1 VAESQGAPA
10 QAAYPKPLLAWAVV
24 GVLIIAAL
32 IAYIDRQVVAIVVD
46 QMKADLNVGDA
57 QIAWLYGVFAVFY
70 AIAGL
75 PIAWMSDRKSRKHI
89 IAIGIFFWSLMTMA
103 CGLTKSFWIVFLAR
117 IGVGVGEATLTPATN
132 SLIGDYFPRD
142 KIPLALSVVQAGP
155 IMGSGIAFIIGGYV
169 YGMVEQADPLH
180 LPFFGEL
187 APWQQ
192 TFLYVGAPGLLL
204 AFLFLLIREPVRRT
218 VARPADAAAGT
229 GADIS
234 IMNFYRRNAR
244 MTVFHHLGF
253 LCFGLLGYAFV
264 FWTVSYFV
272 RVHGMNNAEASQIFG
287 WIFLVTGPLG
297 PIFAALYAAH
307 LTRRGRKDANILAP
321 LVGGLIGVASV
332 LAIQVMPN
340 PVWAFV
346 FYVPALIFVNSPFAM
361 AYASLTYVTP
371 PPLRARVAA
380 VYMFMVSFGMMLGP
394 PIAGMFNE
402 HIFPSDQGVRY
413 SVMSVT
419 VIFGALGFLFLTLA
433 RKHYI
438 RTAQDAEEWSA
449 EEDARD
455 REDAK
460 GLA

>member
-1 VAESQGAPA
+1 MADLQASPDKAP
-10 QAAYPKPLLAWAVV
+10 YPRPILAWLVV
-24 GVLIIAAL
+24 GVLILAAL

-46 QMKADLNVGDA
+46 QMKVDLGVGDA
-57 QIAWLYGVFAVFY
+57 QIGWLYGVFAIFY

-103 CGLTKSFWIVFLAR
+103 CGLSKNFWMVFLAR

-142 KIPLALSVVQAGP
+142 KIPLALSIVQAGP

-169 YGMVEQADPLH
+169 YGIVEQAKPLT
-180 LPFFGEL
+180 LPFFGAL

-192 TFLYVGAPGLLL
+192 TFLYVGAPGLII
-204 AFLFLLIREPVRRT
+204 AFLFLLIREPIRRT
-218 VARPADAAAGT
+218 IARPAGSEAGT
-229 GADIS
+229 GSDVS
-234 IMNFYRRNAR
+234 LVNFYRRNAR
-244 MTVFHHLGF
+244 MVVFHHLGF

-272 RVHGMNNAEASQIFG
+272 RVHGMNNADASQIFG
-287 WIFLVTGPLG
+287 WIFLLAGPLG
-297 PIFAALYAAH
+297 PIFAAMYAAR
-307 LTRRGRKDANILAP
+307 LTQRGKKDANIIAP
-321 LVGGLIGVASV
+321 LVGSLIGVAAV
-332 LAIQVMPN
+332 LTIQVMPN
-340 PVWAFV
+340 PFWAFV
-346 FYVPALIFVNSPFAM
+346 FYAPALIFVNSPFAM

-371 PPLRARVAA
+371 PALRARVSA

-413 SVMSVT
+413 SIMCVT
-419 VIFGALGFLFLTLA
+419 LIFGFLGTIFLLLA
-433 RKHYI
+433 RKPYV
-438 RTAQDAEEWSA
+438 RTAADADVWSGEESPI
-449 EEDARD
+449 
-455 REDAK
+455 K
-460 GLA
+460 

>member
-1 VAESQGAPA
+1 MTGTEKGDAVSENEGVPEKTP
-10 QAAYPKPLLAWAVV
+10 YPSPLYAWIVV

-46 QMKADLNVGDA
+46 DMKVDMGVGDA
-57 QIAWLYGVFAVFY
+57 QIGWLYGVFAIFY

-75 PIAWMSDRKSRKHI
+75 PIAYMSDKKSRKHI

-103 CGLTKSFWIVFLAR
+103 CGLTKNFWMVFLAR

-169 YGMVEQADPLH
+169 YSIVDGAAPLR

-192 TFLYVGAPGLLL
+192 TFLYVGAPGLFI

-218 VARPADAAAGT
+218 FSKKLSAMGD
-229 GADIS
+229 GAS
-234 IMNFYRRNAR
+234 LQAMLGFYRRNAA
-244 MTVFHHLGF
+244 MMSFHHIGF

-287 WIFLVTGPLG
+287 WIFLITGPVG
-297 PIFAALYAAH
+297 PIVTAFFAEW
-307 LTRRGRKDANILAP
+307 LTKRGWKDANIVAP
-321 LVGGLIGVASV
+321 LVGGMIGAATVI
-332 LAIQVMPN
+332 AIQFMTDPF
-340 PVWAFV
+340 WAFV
-346 FYVPALIFVNSPFAM
+346 LYVPAMAFVNAPFAM
-361 AYASLTYVTP
+361 AYASLTYITP
-371 PPLRARVAA
+371 PAMRARVAA

-394 PIAGMFNE
+394 PIAGYFNE
-402 HIFPSDQGVRY
+402 QIFPSDEGVRY
-413 SVMSVT
+413 SLMCVT
-419 VIFGALGFLFLTLA
+419 AIFGMLGFIALTLA
-433 RKHYI
+433 RKPYI
-438 RTAQDAEEWSA
+438 RSAKDADEWS
-449 EEDARD
+449 EE
-455 REDAK
+455 
-460 GLA
+460 

>member
-1 VAESQGAPA
+1 VAEPQGTPERMP
-10 QAAYPKPLLAWAVV
+10 YPNPVYAWTVV
-24 GVLIIAAL
+24 GVLIVAAL

-57 QIAWLYGVFAVFY
+57 QIGWLYGVFAVFY

-75 PIAWMSDRKSRKHI
+75 PIAWLSDRKSRKHI
-89 IAIGIFFWSLMTMA
+89 IAVGIFFWSLMTMA
-103 CGLTKSFWIVFLAR
+103 CGLTKNYWGVFLAR
-117 IGVGVGEATLTPATN
+117 VGVGVGEATLTPATN

-169 YGMVEQADPLH
+169 YGIVEQAEPLT

-218 VARPADAAAGT
+218 VARPPAADADAA
-229 GADIS
+229 GATTS
-234 IMNFYRRNAR
+234 LLGFYRRNAR
-244 MTVFHHLGF
+244 MMVFHHIGF

-272 RVHGMNNAEASQIFG
+272 RVHGMNNADASQIFG

-297 PIFAALYAAH
+297 PIFAAMYAERMS
-307 LTRRGRKDANILAP
+307 RRGRLDANIVSP
-321 LVGGLIGVASV
+321 LTGGLIGVASV
-332 LAIQVMPN
+332 LAIQMMPD

-346 FYVPALIFVNSPFAM
+346 LYVPALIFVNSPFAM

-380 VYMFMVSFGMMLGP
+380 VYMFVVSFGMMLGP
-394 PIAGMFNE
+394 PIAGTFNE
-402 HIFPSDQGVRY
+402 QIFPSDQGVRY
-413 SVMSVT
+413 SIMSVT
-419 VIFGALGFLFLTLA
+419 VIFGALGYLCLMLA
-433 RKHYI
+433 RKPYI
-438 RTAQDAEEWSA
+438 RTVRDAESWSG
-449 EEDARD
+449 DD
-455 REDAK
+455 
-460 GLA
+460 

>member
-1 VAESQGAPA
+1 MSESETMPERAP
-10 QAAYPKPLLAWAVV
+10 YPKPLLAWAVV

-46 QMKADLNVGDA
+46 QMKADLGVGDA
-57 QIAWLYGVFAVFY
+57 QIGWLYGVFAIFY
-70 AIAGL
+70 AVAGL
-75 PIAWMSDRKSRKHI
+75 PIAWLSDRKSRKHI

-103 CGLTKSFWIVFLAR
+103 CGLTKSFWLVFLAR

-142 KIPLALSVVQAGP
+142 KIALALSVVQAGP

-169 YGMVEQADPLH
+169 YGIVEQAEPLT

-192 TFLYVGAPGLLL
+192 TFLYVGAPGLVI

-218 VARPADAAAGT
+218 TARPAQSAQSADAPAVETLLG
-229 GADIS
+229 
-234 IMNFYRRNAR
+234 FYRRNAKM
-244 MTVFHHLGF
+244 MTFHHLGF

-287 WIFLVTGPLG
+287 WIFLITGPLG
-297 PIFAALYAAH
+297 PIWAALYADR
-307 LTRRGRKDANILAP
+307 LSRRGNKDANIVAP
-321 LVGGLIGVASV
+321 LVGGIIGVFSV
-332 LAIQVMPN
+332 LAIQFMPN
-340 PVWAFV
+340 PLWAFV
-346 FYVPALIFVNSPFAM
+346 LYAPALIFVNSPFAM

-371 PPLRARVAA
+371 PELRARVAA

-394 PIAGMFNE
+394 PIAGTFNE

-413 SVMSVT
+413 SIMSVT
-419 VIFGALGFLFLTLA
+419 VIFGVLGTIFLLLA
-433 RKHYI
+433 RRPYT
-438 RTAQDAEEWSA
+438 RTAQDAQAWSG
-449 EEDARD
+449 EEDA
-455 REDAK
+455 AASK
-460 GLA
+460 

>member
-1 VAESQGAPA
+1 MAESQTTPEQGG
-10 QAAYPKPLLAWAVV
+10 YPKPLLAWAVV

-57 QIAWLYGVFAVFY
+57 QIGWLYGVFAIFY

-75 PIAWMSDRKSRKHI
+75 PIAWLSDRKSRKHI

-103 CGLTKSFWIVFLAR
+103 CGLSKSFWLVFLAR

-142 KIPLALSVVQAGP
+142 KIPLALSIVQAGP

-169 YGMVEQADPLH
+169 YGVVEQAAPMT

-192 TFLYVGAPGLLL
+192 TFLYVGAPGVLI
-204 AFLFLLIREPVRRT
+204 AFLFLLIREPKRRT
-218 VARPADAAAGT
+218 IAKPALDSETAQAA
-229 GADIS
+229 DS
-234 IMNFYRRNAR
+234 LSSFYKRNWV
-244 MTVFHHLGF
+244 MMVFHHIGF

-287 WIFLVTGPLG
+287 WIFLITGPIG
-297 PIFAALYAAH
+297 PIWAALYAAR
-307 LTRRGRKDANILAP
+307 LNRKGKKDANIVAP
-321 LVGGLIGVASV
+321 LIGGIIGVFSI

-340 PVWAFV
+340 PWWAFV
-346 FYVPALIFVNSPFAM
+346 LYVPALIFVNSPFAM

-371 PPLRARVAA
+371 PALRARVASI
-380 VYMFMVSFGMMLGP
+380 YMFMVSFGMMLGP
-394 PIAGMFNE
+394 PIAGTFNE
-402 HIFPSDQGVRY
+402 QIFPSDQGVRY
-413 SVMSVT
+413 SIMSVT
-419 VIFGALGFLFLTLA
+419 VIFGILGTIFLMLA
-433 RKHYI
+433 RKPYI
-438 RTAQDAEEWSA
+438 RTAADAELWSG
-449 EEDARD
+449 EEDAVP
-455 REDAK
+455 AQK
-460 GLA
+460 